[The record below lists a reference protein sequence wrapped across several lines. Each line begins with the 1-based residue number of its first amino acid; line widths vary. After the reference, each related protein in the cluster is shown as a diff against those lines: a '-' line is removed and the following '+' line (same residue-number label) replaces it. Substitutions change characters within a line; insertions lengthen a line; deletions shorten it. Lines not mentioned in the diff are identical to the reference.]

1 MPSPMLEAEKHKYKQ
16 FRPPVLQLNDDT
28 PERPGSAGSSSN
40 IEAPLPSPR
49 AALLSGLK
57 TATDRR
63 QQQMQQQQQLQHNYT
78 VGPQGQR
85 IWSPFQ
91 EYPGIQ
97 RVGSPST
104 TGVPYGGYSGGSGS
118 GYNSPIRVGSPRSPM
133 FEGASLAAQDP
144 GLDGRTSPSPQSM
157 YAHLQAKQRELQ
169 VTSLLIS
176 QQQERIQMALNEA
189 IQEGQQQPVGAVG
202 AVGAPPAGAPGSGQG
217 GHKFTPTTLPAH
229 HSQHQ
234 WLHEQL
240 LASPLD
246 DSYSHQHAGPPHGS
260 LGGRFN
266 APSGLGYGLGPG
278 RPSSPSRIQRPS
290 SANFLAHPTPI
301 TAQTNPYMQHSYS
314 HSHSSSA
321 SMVGLAPGSPVGSAG
336 GLHGGFGDAGAHSGA
351 HSHTHSRGT
360 GPGGSPESP
369 AAGLSSGAAPET
381 PFRRGHR
388 KASSLST
395 NVFTSPNKDGR
406 QPPARDGD
414 LMFPVRQP
422 SGPPPVDE
430 LQSRDVNFDQS
441 KVTEILRT

>member
-1 MPSPMLEAEKHKYKQ
+1 MPQSPMLEAEKHKYKQ

-28 PERPGSAGSSSN
+28 PERPGSAGSNSV
-40 IEAPLPSPR
+40 EAPLPSPR
-49 AALLSGLK
+49 AALISGLK
-57 TATDRR
+57 NATDRR

-97 RVGSPST
+97 RVGSPSK
-104 TGVPYGGYSGGSGS
+104 TGVPYGGYSGAGYPGGSGS

-133 FEGASLAAQDP
+133 FEGASLASQDP
-144 GLDGRTSPSPQSM
+144 NMDGRTSPSPQSM

-189 IQEGQQQPVGAVG
+189 IQEGQQQPAQPQV
-202 AVGAPPAGAPGSGQG
+202 AGAPGSAPG

-246 DSYSHQHAGPPHGS
+246 DSYSHQHAGPPHG
-260 LGGRFN
+260 GHGFN

-278 RPSSPSRIQRPS
+278 RPASPSRIQRPS
-290 SANFLAHPTPI
+290 SANFLAHPTPV
-301 TAQTNPYMQHSYS
+301 TAQNNPYMQHSYS
-314 HSHSSSA
+314 HSHSNST
-321 SMVGLAPGSPVGSAG
+321 SMVGLAPGSPVGTAG
-336 GLHGGFGDAGAHSGA
+336 ALHGGHASQ
-351 HSHTHSRGT
+351 HSRGT
-360 GPGGSPESP
+360 GPGGSPEGP
-369 AAGLSSGAAPET
+369 AGSSSVGTPET

-406 QPPARDGD
+406 QPQSRDGD

-430 LQSRDVNFDQS
+430 LHTRDVNFDQS
-441 KVTEILRT
+441 KVAEILRT

>member
-16 FRPPVLQLNDDT
+16 FRPPVLQLNDDA
-28 PERPGSAGSSSN
+28 PERPLSAGSN
-40 IEAPLPSPR
+40 PDAPLPSPR

-57 TATDRR
+57 NATDRR

-97 RVGSPST
+97 RVGSPSK
-104 TGVPYGGYSGGSGS
+104 TGVPYGGYGSYGGSNS
-118 GYNSPIRVGSPRSPM
+118 GYSSPIRVGSPRSPM
-133 FEGASLAAQDP
+133 FEGAALAEE
-144 GLDGRTSPSPQSM
+144 GRTSPSPQSM

-189 IQEGQQQPVGAVG
+189 INEGQQPGPQT
-202 AVGAPPAGAPGSGQG
+202 APGQ
-217 GHKFTPTTLPAH
+217 KFTPTTLPAH

-246 DSYSHQHAGPPHGS
+246 DAYAPGFSGS
-260 LGGRFN
+260 Q
-266 APSGLGYGLGPG
+266 LGYGLGPG

-290 SANFLAHPTPI
+290 SANFLAHPTPVQ
-301 TAQTNPYMQHSYS
+301 APNPYMQHAHS
-314 HSHSSSA
+314 HSHSGSA
-321 SMVGLAPGSPVGSAG
+321 SMGGLAPGSPVGGSG
-336 GLHGGFGDAGAHSGA
+336 GHRGA
-351 HSHTHSRGT
+351 
-360 GPGGSPESP
+360 GSPEAP
-369 AAGLSSGAAPET
+369 AASAPET

-406 QPPARDGD
+406 GPASQGD
-414 LMFPVRQP
+414 LMFPARQP
-422 SGPPPVDE
+422 AGPPPVDE
-430 LQSRDVNFDQS
+430 LQARDVNFDPA
-441 KVTEILRT
+441 KVAEVLRT